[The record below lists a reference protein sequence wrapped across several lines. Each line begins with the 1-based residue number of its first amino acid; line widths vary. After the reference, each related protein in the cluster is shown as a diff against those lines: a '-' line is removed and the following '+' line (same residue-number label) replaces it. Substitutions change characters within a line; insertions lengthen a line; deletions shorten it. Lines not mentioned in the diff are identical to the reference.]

1 MFKLDNTPIDLN
13 VQVQGYHGPMTDLG
27 GADDGGADNGGAD
40 DGGAAGGGAAG
51 GREQPRAGEG
61 TPWLNSEQL
70 ENWRSLVAL
79 VMLLPGAMDAQL
91 KRDSGL
97 NTFEYH
103 VLASLAEAPHH
114 AVAMTDLAPI
124 SRGSVSRLSHA
135 VARMEQAGWVE
146 RRSCRDAGRRTA
158 AHLTPAGLSQLE
170 EAAPG
175 HVREARR
182 LVVDALT
189 PDQLDALGDAA
200 RAVIAI
206 LDPEIAET
214 LGCGSCRS

>member
-1 MFKLDNTPIDLN
+1 MFKWDDTPFDLN
-13 VQVQGYHGPMTDLG
+13 VQVQGYHCPMADLG
-27 GADDGGADNGGAD
+27 GDDEGGDARGD
-40 DGGAAGGGAAG
+40 DAGG
-51 GREQPRAGEG
+51 
-61 TPWLNSEQL
+61 EQL
-70 ENWRSLVAL
+70 LATEGIRWLDSDQLQNWRSLVAL

-189 PDQLDALGDAA
+189 PDQLEALGDAA
-200 RAVIAI
+200 RAVIAV

-214 LGCGSCRS
+214 LGCDPCRT